1 MCALG
6 LRVTVHMHSWAGDN
20 FHTLLGL
27 RSSQLK
33 LPGDMYKLNPR
44 GDSYQLELLCKLI
57 LGDGLIHAD
66 AQKLDEC
73 LRRLGECRPGGLEE
87 VEPGHKTIRY
97 RNRVPKGDTYIVQ
110 VCLGGV

>member
-1 MCALG
+1 M
-6 LRVTVHMHSWAGDN
+6 RSWAWDN

-27 RSSQLK
+27 RSSQLE
-33 LPGDMYKLNPR
+33 LPGDMYKLNPG
-44 GDSYQLELLCKLI
+44 GDSYQLELLCELI

-87 VEPGHKTIRY
+87 VEPGQKKLGTETGSQ
-97 RNRVPKGDTYIVQ
+97 KGIHIL
-110 VCLGGV
+110 CKCA